1 MRLANGPSSEGVLYH
16 GGAGPSHMKSSLRAQ
31 APSYSS
37 VVKVVEQCG
46 EELSAQGVVNAP
58 YGLRS
63 MGDSDEVRQVLAA
76 LTVKVEQCGEELKPQ
91 EVAMA
96 PTGIKRLCDSE
107 EVRQLLA
114 ALTVKVRQCEG
125 LDERAVG
132 TVMNGL
138 RRLGDSQEVQELS
151 WLALLALLDE
161 DGQP

>member
-1 MRLANGPSSEGVLYH
+1 M
-16 GGAGPSHMKSSLRAQ
+16 
-31 APSYSS
+31 
-37 VVKVVEQCG
+37 
-46 EELSAQGVVNAP
+46 
-58 YGLRS
+58 
-63 MGDSDEVRQVLAA
+63 A
-76 LTVKVEQCGEELKPQ
+76 L
-91 EVAMA
+91 
-96 PTGIKRLCDSE
+96 TGIKRLCDSE